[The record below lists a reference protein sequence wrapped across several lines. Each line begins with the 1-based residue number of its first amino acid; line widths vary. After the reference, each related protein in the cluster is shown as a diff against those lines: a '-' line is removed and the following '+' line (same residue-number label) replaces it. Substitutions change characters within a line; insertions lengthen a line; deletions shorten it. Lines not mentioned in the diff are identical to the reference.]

1 MAARVKLL
9 IPKIHS
15 LLASVLPFPLQ
26 EHRMRQDGGVSNVS
40 IKRCYLFGDKNA
52 PVCINVFTVAVAVYE
67 ISKLRRVLCW
77 ALNAS

>member
-15 LLASVLPFPLQ
+15 LLASVLPSLPPGT
-26 EHRMRQDGGVSNVS
+26 QDAAGWGGSNVS